1 MALVNVWVSSPDT
14 HSERRIPSD
23 LTVAQLKYKLDPITG
38 IPAATQSLTL
48 RRTGADASHSGSSTS
63 AQGGDVLAVLDHDDR
78 TLDSY
83 GIREYMTI
91 RVDSNDPHARGLAG
105 QFADDSQVDKFE
117 LTEEEYAARRDTVLQ
132 YKKLNQ
138 LGRFAPSSPAPPPAT
153 VPADL
158 LPGARCEVALSPEL
172 RRRGTVRFVGPTDFG
187 AKDESTWVG
196 VEWDE
201 PVGKGDGAVDGKRY
215 FQTAPLRA
223 SFVRPDKVKV
233 GDYPE
238 LDPFAE
244 LDEDE
249 ADDEEMEM

>member
-1 MALVNVWVSSPDT
+1 MCADSPLVDHPPQHFGELTCAAPSS
-14 HSERRIPSD
+14 
-23 LTVAQLKYKLDPITG
+23 Q
-38 IPAATQSLTL
+38 
-48 RRTGADASHSGSSTS
+48 
-63 AQGGDVLAVLDHDDR
+63 
-78 TLDSY
+78 
-83 GIREYMTI
+83 
-91 RVDSNDPHARGLAG
+91 VDSNDPHARGLAG

-117 LTEEEYAARRDTVLQ
+117 LTEEEYAARRGASPTARYPPPAPSQANPARASPSAFLCSGIFSTDTVLQ

-201 PVGKGDGAVDGKRY
+201 PVGKGDGACVLRSLFLCPSASPARQVGSLTRLASQRRRQALLPDG
-215 FQTAPLRA
+215 APARIVCPARQGQGGRLPGARPVCRA
-223 SFVRPDKVKV
+223 
-233 GDYPE
+233 
-238 LDPFAE
+238 
-244 LDEDE
+244 
-249 ADDEEMEM
+249 